1 MEETRGY
8 QPPEVVFSEE
18 DIPYDLELPS
28 SYDIWSIGVVFLE
41 ILFGNSQV
49 FMIQNPQIKAK
60 IDRQFDISSTKHQK
74 EKEKS
79 YFFYALKEFCIVP
92 TKNEP
97 ITFSSSSSTSLHLQ
111 KQNTRQVDI
120 LLDKY
125 AILSRNEKPTNC
137 HFGQFNQTIL
147 LRDPFHH
154 GFIKNNPW
162 GLKLLWGLLQWEP
175 TKRLTAK
182 EALEHAFFKGPYICL
197 TTGLKFAT
205 LKEFHLHL
213 DYLKALKETK
223 KKKTKVD
230 TTIELPSDFLCP
242 QCHRVFTTMEGCLQH
257 VHGRKHFNNHTIH
270 FCQYEKNQLTLLVK
284 EQTWRYGHLKK
295 IKKKKKNVVFSS
307 TSTSLYG
314 EALFQGRRSYM
325 EDLLVVFT
333 KASFQER
340 PFQIY
345 AVVDGHLGHTAAH
358 FVQENL
364 LNFMLKAFEKI
375 YPLLSSSST
384 FKKDPIS
391 LWDQFVVHET
401 FTQLNDAFLASL
413 ELKEKKTTETK
424 TLKDFS
430 GCTLTVVVYFPIEKR
445 LVSANVGDS
454 RAILLTTESI
464 KDHSPSRLFSHHGF
478 KVDTL
483 SMDHV
488 PQQQEERQRIES
500 SGGFIKKQGLW
511 RVMGQLAVSRSIG
524 DRHLRQYVSS
534 EPSIFHH
541 QIQEVSF
548 STSKNICPLE
558 KKKQTQTQLQFALL
572 ATDGLWEV
580 MSTEQV
586 STFIWDELFSRI
598 KTVKEK
604 EDNCHISTIITA
616 KVLDDIAQALVVEA
630 YVKGSSDNIAVL
642 LLALQ

>member
-1 MEETRGY
+1 LTLDPDQAWYGQKGPSQMEETRGY

-295 IKKKKKNVVFSS
+295 IKKKKKKRCVFFYFHFVVW
-307 TSTSLYG
+307 TSIVPRKTFLYG
-314 EALFQGRRSYM
+314 R
-325 EDLLVVFT
+325 FT
-333 KASFQER
+333 CRVYKSF
-340 PFQIY
+340 F
-345 AVVDGHLGHTAAH
+345 
-358 FVQENL
+358 
-364 LNFMLKAFEKI
+364 
-375 YPLLSSSST
+375 
-384 FKKDPIS
+384 
-391 LWDQFVVHET
+391 
-401 FTQLNDAFLASL
+401 
-413 ELKEKKTTETK
+413 
-424 TLKDFS
+424 
-430 GCTLTVVVYFPIEKR
+430 
-445 LVSANVGDS
+445 S
-454 RAILLTTESI
+454 RASI
-464 KDHSPSRLFSHHGF
+464 SNLCSSRWTSWTYCCTFCTRKF
-478 KVDTL
+478 A
-483 SMDHV
+483 
-488 PQQQEERQRIES
+488 
-500 SGGFIKKQGLW
+500 
-511 RVMGQLAVSRSIG
+511 QL
-524 DRHLRQYVSS
+524 
-534 EPSIFHH
+534 
-541 QIQEVSF
+541 
-548 STSKNICPLE
+548 
-558 KKKQTQTQLQFALL
+558 
-572 ATDGLWEV
+572 
-580 MSTEQV
+580 
-586 STFIWDELFSRI
+586 
-598 KTVKEK
+598 
-604 EDNCHISTIITA
+604 
-616 KVLDDIAQALVVEA
+616 
-630 YVKGSSDNIAVL
+630 YVKSI
-642 LLALQ
+642 